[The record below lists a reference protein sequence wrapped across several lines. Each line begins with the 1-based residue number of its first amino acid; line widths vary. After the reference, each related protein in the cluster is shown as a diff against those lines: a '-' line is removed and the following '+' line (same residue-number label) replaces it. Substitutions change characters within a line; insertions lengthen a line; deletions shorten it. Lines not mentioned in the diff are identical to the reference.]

1 MRRKLTLLVIVTLLS
16 SSLGSIVGA
25 TGYSSQVLPGNIITW
40 QIESTPNVTFNMY
53 YTGGGYWLAQNGSLI
68 SFNVESHNNDV
79 EGVFTIGNVTVPT
92 TNDTDIARDLILGV
106 WGTPTEWWPGLF
118 IGVNQSE
125 IDYLNDTAYASAERV
140 AGNYLNGTMESS
152 FDMISDANENQHQC
166 IVFDYVQDPTGLGEP
181 QRTHLAYALDTGILI
196 EANTSYSA
204 SVSYELA
211 FRFAGVAT
219 VTIVDLIPDY
229 RILITVL
236 GVGGGLLLAL
246 AILLFWKQV
255 RSK

>member
-16 SSLGSIVGA
+16 SLLGSIVGA
-25 TGYSSQVLPGNIITW
+25 TGYSSQVLPGSIITW
-40 QIESTPNVTFNMY
+40 QIESTPNATFNMY
-53 YTGGGYWLAQNGSLI
+53 YTGGGNWLAQNDSLI

-79 EGVFTIGNVTVPT
+79 EGVFTIGNVTVP

-125 IDYLNDTAYASAERV
+125 IDYLNNTAYASAERV

-152 FDMISDANENQHQC
+152 FDLISDANEIQHQC
-166 IVFDYVQDPTGLGEP
+166 IVFDYVQDPTGFGEP
-181 QRTHLAYALDTGILI
+181 QRTYLAYALDTGILI

-204 SVSYELA
+204 SESYELA

-219 VTIVDLIPDY
+219 VTIVDF
-229 RILITVL
+229 TVDFRTALTLL

-246 AILLFWKQV
+246 AVVLFWKRV
-255 RSK
+255 GNK